1 VAKSWHSVTSGS
13 TLATGACDPQ
23 AILDR
28 PTCVVRNGQPG
39 REFQALRSQAKFRA
53 ACLAIAA
60 TRTAEI

>member
-1 VAKSWHSVTSGS
+1 LRRAQT
-13 TLATGACDPQ
+13 A
-23 AILDR
+23 
-28 PTCVVRNGQPG
+28 G